1 VFQDTPLPILVS
13 EGAARRFWPDQNP
26 LGQQLRSALGFG
38 LAVVN
43 GVVGDVRQRRLAE
56 EPVPTIYIP
65 AMVSAGIVW
74 TLVVRT
80 SGDSSVLAGA
90 VRDVI
95 RNLDRKQPI
104 LAIATANNVISESIA
119 RDRFFTLLFLLF
131 GGLALG
137 LAAIG
142 VYGVLAYSV
151 GQRIPEIGV
160 RMALGAGTV
169 DVLRMLVGGGMR
181 LVVIGIALGTLAS
194 LLLTRALGS
203 LLYEV
208 SATDPLAYVMALAVL
223 SAVALLACYL
233 PARRASRTDPVT
245 ALRAE

>member
-1 VFQDTPLPILVS
+1 
-13 EGAARRFWPDQNP
+13 
-26 LGQQLRSALGFG
+26 
-38 LAVVN
+38 
-43 GVVGDVRQRRLAE
+43 
-56 EPVPTIYIP
+56 
-65 AMVSAGIVW
+65 
-74 TLVVRT
+74 
-80 SGDSSVLAGA
+80 

-104 LAIATANNVISESIA
+104 LAIATANDVISESLA
-119 RDRFFTLLFLLF
+119 QDRFFTLLFLLF

-160 RMALGAGTV
+160 RMALGAGTA

-208 SATDPLAYVMALAVL
+208 SATDPLAYVMALVVL
-223 SAVALLACYL
+223 TAVALLACYL

>member
-1 VFQDTPLPILVS
+1 M
-13 EGAARRFWPDQNP
+13 
-26 LGQQLRSALGFG
+26 
-38 LAVVN
+38 
-43 GVVGDVRQRRLAE
+43 
-56 EPVPTIYIP
+56 PTIYIP
-65 AMVSAGIVW
+65 AMVSPGILW

-80 SGDSSVLAGA
+80 SGDPSALAGP

-104 LAIATANNVISESIA
+104 LAVATANDVISESIA
-119 RDRFFTLLFLLF
+119 QDRFFTLLFLLF

-160 RMALGAGTV
+160 RMALGAGTG
-169 DVLRMLVGGGMR
+169 DVLRMVVGGGMQ
-181 LVVIGIALGTLAS
+181 LVVTGVAIGALSS
-194 LLLTRALGS
+194 LLLTRALES
-203 LLYEV
+203 QLYGV
-208 SATDPLAYVMALAVL
+208 STTDPLAFVVALVVL
-223 SAVALLACYL
+223 TAVALLACYL
-233 PARRASRTDPVT
+233 PARRATQIDPVT

>member
-1 VFQDTPLPILVS
+1 
-13 EGAARRFWPDQNP
+13 
-26 LGQQLRSALGFG
+26 
-38 LAVVN
+38 
-43 GVVGDVRQRRLAE
+43 
-56 EPVPTIYIP
+56 
-65 AMVSAGIVW
+65 
-74 TLVVRT
+74 
-80 SGDSSVLAGA
+80 

-119 RDRFFTLLFLLF
+119 QDRFFTLLFLLF

-181 LVVIGIALGTLAS
+181 LVIIGVALGTLAS

-223 SAVALLACYL
+223 TAVALLACYL
-233 PARRASRTDPVT
+233 PARRASRVDPVA